1 MRTSVHNLLADQ
13 GHRCKG
19 DRFMSGLLADLAYV
33 RQGRSRCLWCCPG
46 VVAVALGRP
55 PCRARSG
62 HDLQI
67 RRSGAWRGGREPDH
81 GRPSG
86 AGLDRARQHGS
97 SRIRPQVAAAPA
109 APPQAA
115 ADRATRGIVMRT
127 GRMTAA
133 SAHGYIVVSR
143 GQLWH
148 RRPVRG
154 IEAHLDPSFI
164 TEPPARIP
172 TSPMIANGPLRGVAR
187 VGPAQTPATIP
198 HSDRLGKEFRHRSSG
213 LPVRVIRSEHGWM
226 LLYVRGGGWPLT
238 FLSRLLSAQPRSSGG
253 KPTRTVEPPGPR
265 TGSGAAV

>member
-154 IEAHLDPSFI
+154 IEAHLDPSFT

-172 TSPMIANGPLRGVAR
+172 TSP
-187 VGPAQTPATIP
+187 
-198 HSDRLGKEFRHRSSG
+198 HDRQWAPQGCC
-213 LPVRVIRSEHGWM
+213 
-226 LLYVRGGGWPLT
+226 
-238 FLSRLLSAQPRSSGG
+238 PRWASTDTCDDS
-253 KPTRTVEPPGPR
+253 TQ
-265 TGSGAAV
+265 

>member
-1 MRTSVHNLLADQ
+1 MAALTLANGAARLRRISASPVSHLIPLRLMRTSVHNLLADQ

-19 DRFMSGLLADLAYV
+19 DRFVSGLLADLAYV

-154 IEAHLDPSFI
+154 IEAHLDPSFT

-172 TSPMIANGPLRGVAR
+172 TSP
-187 VGPAQTPATIP
+187 
-198 HSDRLGKEFRHRSSG
+198 HDRQRTCQGCC
-213 LPVRVIRSEHGWM
+213 
-226 LLYVRGGGWPLT
+226 
-238 FLSRLLSAQPRSSGG
+238 PRWASTDTCDDS
-253 KPTRTVEPPGPR
+253 TQ
-265 TGSGAAV
+265 

>member
-1 MRTSVHNLLADQ
+1 MRTSVRNLLADQ

-19 DRFMSGLLADLAYV
+19 DRFVSGLLADLAYV

-46 VVAVALGRP
+46 VAAVALGRP

-67 RRSGAWRGGREPDH
+67 RRSGARRGGREPDH

-115 ADRATRGIVMRT
+115 PDRATRGIVMRT

-133 SAHGYIVVSR
+133 SAYGYIVVSR

-154 IEAHLDPSFI
+154 IEAHLDPPSQRSHRR
-164 TEPPARIP
+164 AYQQA
-172 TSPMIANGPLRGVAR
+172 PMIANGPPQGCC
-187 VGPAQTPATIP
+187 
-198 HSDRLGKEFRHRSSG
+198 
-213 LPVRVIRSEHGWM
+213 
-226 LLYVRGGGWPLT
+226 
-238 FLSRLLSAQPRSSGG
+238 PRWASTDTCDDS
-253 KPTRTVEPPGPR
+253 TQ
-265 TGSGAAV
+265 

>member
-1 MRTSVHNLLADQ
+1 MAALTLANGAARLRRISASPVSHLIPLRLMRTSVHNLLADQ

-133 SAHGYIVVSR
+133 PAHGYIVVSR

-154 IEAHLDPSFI
+154 IEAHLDPSFT
-164 TEPPARIP
+164 TEPPSAFQTSCHWCDARGWVTLPARTP
-172 TSPMIANGPLRGVAR
+172 TAP
-187 VGPAQTPATIP
+187 
-198 HSDRLGKEFRHRSSG
+198 
-213 LPVRVIRSEHGWM
+213 
-226 LLYVRGGGWPLT
+226 
-238 FLSRLLSAQPRSSGG
+238 
-253 KPTRTVEPPGPR
+253 
-265 TGSGAAV
+265 